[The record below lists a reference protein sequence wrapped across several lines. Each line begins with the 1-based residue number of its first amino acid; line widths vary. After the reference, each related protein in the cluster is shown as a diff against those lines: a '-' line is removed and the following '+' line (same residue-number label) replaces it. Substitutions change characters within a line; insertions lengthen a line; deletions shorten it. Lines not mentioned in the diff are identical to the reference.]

1 YMIFYAAS
9 GLLTAVIG
17 FIVFGFFSSYANA
30 GYTTFFLNQVPID
43 LMGRFTSV
51 TRLMEGMLQILLT
64 LLLGFAADVW
74 SLQAVCLIGA
84 GAAVL
89 ISVILL
95 VVIYA
100 PSKVRYYESGPP
112 AAVNNM

>member
-1 YMIFYAAS
+1 MIFYAAS

-17 FIVFGFFSSYANA
+17 FIAFGFFSSYANA
-30 GYTTFFLNQVPID
+30 GYTTFFQNQVPID

-51 TRLMEGMLQILLT
+51 TRLLEGMLQILLT
-64 LLLGFAADVW
+64 LLLGFAADAW
-74 SLQAVCLIGA
+74 PLQAVCLIGA

-100 PSKVRYYESGPP
+100 PSKVRHYESGSA
-112 AAVNNM
+112 AAVNNT